1 LAKLPDYMA
10 PSAFV
15 LLDSM
20 PLLSNGKVNLKA
32 LPAPTHSRQAL
43 EQEYVAPRNETE
55 QALVAIFEEVL
66 GVEKVGVEDNFF
78 LLGGHSLSAT
88 QVITRLRD
96 TLQADVPLR
105 RIFENPTVAALALA
119 VEEFRSQ
126 LDEDR
131 IEVLS
136 RDGDETDEPLS
147 DLLNQM
153 TREELQA
160 LLMDIT
166 GKKKQ

>member
-1 LAKLPDYMA
+1 
-10 PSAFV
+10 
-15 LLDSM
+15 
-20 PLLSNGKVNLKA
+20 
-32 LPAPTHSRQAL
+32 
-43 EQEYVAPRNETE
+43 
-55 QALVAIFEEVL
+55 
-66 GVEKVGVEDNFF
+66 
-78 LLGGHSLSAT
+78 
-88 QVITRLRD
+88 
-96 TLQADVPLR
+96 LQADVPLR